1 MHTRTR
7 ANVQQQPRGAS
18 SRRSAPSRARDQC
31 ALRAARSRSCTL
43 QPQRSR
49 SAAAAQPQP
58 APPRATGPTSP
69 APARRALRVACADAQ
84 PRRWGSHHAHAQLKQ
99 LLLLGRQTP
108 GHPASPA
115 ARTPCRP
122 DCARHA
128 CRCAVSSGTMT
139 HEHWRHEPFSQS
151 EEVSAVDVRSEGVWD
166 GEAAA
171 VPRPH
176 ARIPSL
182 HAGPT
187 HARTRS
193 DARRAVWPVR
203 SMVGAGR

>member
-49 SAAAAQPQP
+49 SPHRPAQP
-58 APPRATGPTSP
+58 ALTSP

-128 CRCAVSSGTMT
+128 CRCAVSEWNDDPRTLATRTLLPRGLLKRCRRSTSAGLRGVGTA
-139 HEHWRHEPFSQS
+139 RPRRCR
-151 EEVSAVDVRSEGVWD
+151 VRMPASHPCTQD
-166 GEAAA
+166 Q
-171 VPRPH
+171 RMH
-176 ARIPSL
+176 A
-182 HAGPT
+182 HALT
-187 HARTRS
+187 HA
-193 DARRAVWPVR
+193 VR
-203 SMVGAGR
+203 CGQCGAW